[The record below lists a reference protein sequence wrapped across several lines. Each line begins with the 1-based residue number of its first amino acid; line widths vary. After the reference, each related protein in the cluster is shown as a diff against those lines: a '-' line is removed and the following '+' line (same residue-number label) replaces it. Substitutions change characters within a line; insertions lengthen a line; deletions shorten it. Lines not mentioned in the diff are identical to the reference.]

1 MIKKKFLL
9 CTHGTFH
16 YFNLAQSLNK
26 KKQLSKIVS
35 GYPYFKL
42 LKYNIPKNL
51 IDANGFYQSMNFFF
65 RKLGLSYN
73 NPIFNILNWKS
84 SLLVDQKSKKYLNQ
98 ADVFLSLSGGG
109 LNTGLE
115 FKRYK
120 KLYICERA
128 SSHILYAN
136 SILKK
141 EYAKYGINF
150 SIHNQ
155 FIRRELAEYKNANFV
170 LVPSKFVQ
178 KTFQKQGIL
187 NTRVLNY
194 PSDNTTFFP
203 IKSLAIN
210 KYKTKKFKIVFVGG
224 LTLRKG
230 VQYLIEGFNQLKN
243 DNFEL
248 HLIGTPSQD
257 YSLFK
262 NKINFNKTFVYGHLD
277 QKKINTILNQCHVFV
292 MPSIEEG
299 AAISVAQAMSS
310 GLPVIVTE
318 NTGWKEVVIKNKNGF
333 VIPIMNSNKI
343 YQKLKFCYENLDQLK
358 KMSKQ
363 SLKYSKNKTWDKYV
377 DELNSIVKEYS

>member
-1 MIKKKFLL
+1 MIKKNFLL

-16 YFNLAQSLNK
+16 YFNLAQSLYK

-35 GYPYFKL
+35 GYPYIKL
-42 LKYNIPKNL
+42 LKYKLPKNL
-51 IDANGFYQSMNFFF
+51 IDANGFYQLMNFFF
-65 RKLGLSYN
+65 RKLGLSFN
-73 NPIFNILNWKS
+73 NPIFNTLNWKS

-155 FIRRELAEYKNANFV
+155 FIRRELAEYKSANFV

-203 IKSLAIN
+203 IKSIANN

-363 SLKYSKNKTWDKYV
+363 SLKYSKSKTWDKYV